1 MTIRQLSIFA
11 ANQPGTLLEITDALG
26 KAGVDIRAMSI
37 ADTMDFGIF
46 RLIVDDI
53 EKAKGALSD
62 LGCVV
67 SETPVIAAAISDQ
80 PGALNAILKLLSEN
94 EINVEYMYAFI
105 AVSKQFANVV
115 LRVEDNEKAIAILK
129 ENGIKLV
136 SDAEIQSL

>member
-46 RLIVDDI
+46 RLIVNDI

-115 LRVEDNEKAIAILK
+115 FRVENNEKAIEILK
-129 ENGIKLV
+129 ENGVKLV

>member
-37 ADTMDFGIF
+37 ADTMDFVIF

>member
-53 EKAKGALSD
+53 EKAKGALAD

-67 SETPVIAAAISDQ
+67 SETPVIAAAISDK
-80 PGALNAILKLLSEN
+80 PGALNEILKLLSEN

-115 LRVEDNEKAIAILK
+115 LRVENNEKAIAILK

-136 SDAEIQSL
+136 SDADIQSL

>member
-53 EKAKGALSD
+53 EKAKNALAD

-67 SETPVIAAAISDQ
+67 SETPVIAAAISDK
-80 PGALNAILKLLSEN
+80 PGALNEILKLLSVN
-94 EINVEYMYAFI
+94 DINVEYMYAFI

-115 LRVEDNEKAIAILK
+115 LRVENNEKAIAILK

>member
-1 MTIRQLSIFA
+1 MTIRQLSVFA

-46 RLIVDDI
+46 RLIVNDI
-53 EKAKGALSD
+53 EKAKDALEG

-67 SETPVIAAAISDQ
+67 SETPVIAAAISDE
-80 PGALNAILKLLSEN
+80 PGALNAVLKLLSEN
-94 EINVEYMYAFI
+94 AINVEYMYAFI
-105 AVSKQFANVV
+105 AVSKRFANVV

-129 ENGIKLV
+129 ENGVKLV